1 MKLDSNRMIVNL
13 ETIKENINILKKLT
27 KNKFFAV
34 VKANAYGLGAVEIS
48 KYIEDNVDMFCVAN
62 INEAIEL
69 REHGI
74 KKDILILG
82 YVFPDNYNL
91 ISKYNLI
98 MNIYNFEIA
107 EDVNKLGSK
116 IRVHIKVETGHNRLG
131 FPVNDKSISEIRKI
145 KDMEN
150 IHIEGIFTHYSSADE
165 KSREYT
171 IHQLE
176 KFNEMISKLEDITK
190 DWIKHSSNDAAGMAY
205 NTGSEALRSGIS
217 MYGMYPSEYMKE
229 NLDLGIKNSFEL
241 KSKVSNI
248 KTVEKGEAVSYG
260 RTFVANKETKIAT
273 VSIGYADGYMRIISN
288 VGHVLINGKKARI
301 LGNITMDQL
310 MVDVSDIEVELHDD
324 VVLIGKSGDEE
335 ITPDMVAKWAK
346 TISYEVMTSISP
358 RVVRI
363 YIEEKN
369 CED

>member
-1 MKLDSNRMIVNL
+1 MKLDANRMIVNL
-13 ETIKENINILKKLT
+13 ETIKENINILKNIS

-34 VKANAYGLGAVEIS
+34 VKANAYGLGAVKIS
-48 KYIEDNVDMFCVAN
+48 KYIEDDIDMFCVAN
-62 INEAIEL
+62 INEAVEL
-69 REHGI
+69 REYGI

-82 YVFPDNYNL
+82 YVFPDNYPL
-91 ISKYNLI
+91 LSEYNLI

-107 EDVNKLGSK
+107 QDVNKIGSK
-116 IRVHIKVETGHNRLG
+116 IRGHIKIETGHNRLG
-131 FPVNDKSISEIRKI
+131 FQVNEKSISEIRKI
-145 KDMEN
+145 NDMEN

-165 KSREYT
+165 KDREYT
-171 IHQLE
+171 IYQLD
-176 KFNEMISKLEDITK
+176 KFNEMISKLEDISE
-190 DWIKHSSNDAAGMAY
+190 DWVKHNANDAAGMAY
-205 NTGSEALRSGIS
+205 STGSDAIRSGIS

-229 NLDLGIKNSFEL
+229 NFDFGIKNSFEL

-248 KTVEKGEAVSYG
+248 KCIEKGEAISYG
-260 RTFVANKETKIAT
+260 RTFVTDKERKIAT

-288 VGHVLINGKKARI
+288 VGYVLINGKKARI

-310 MVDVSDIEVELHDD
+310 MVDVSGIEVKLHDD

-358 RVVRI
+358 RVNRI